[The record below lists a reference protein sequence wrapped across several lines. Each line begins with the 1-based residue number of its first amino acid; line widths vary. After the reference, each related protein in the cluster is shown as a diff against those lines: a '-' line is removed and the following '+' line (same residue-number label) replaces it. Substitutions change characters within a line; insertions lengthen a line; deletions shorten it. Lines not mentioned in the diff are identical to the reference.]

1 MSEELPAKT
10 AFDTLL
16 ERMKKDVTELEA
28 RSASAPAEARGSAMR
43 LQGVLD
49 AAIREAREKTEVI
62 RSTVAGGADQLREEL
77 RRHPAATVSAAFA
90 AGYLVGKS
98 IAGRAKP

>member
-1 MSEELPAKT
+1 MSDELPAKT
-10 AFDTLL
+10 TFDTLL
-16 ERMKKDVTELEA
+16 QRMKKDVSELEA
-28 RSASAPAEARGSAMR
+28 RSVTAPAEARSSATR

-62 RSTVAGGADQLREEL
+62 RTTVAGGADQLREEM

-98 IAGRAKP
+98 IAGRAKE